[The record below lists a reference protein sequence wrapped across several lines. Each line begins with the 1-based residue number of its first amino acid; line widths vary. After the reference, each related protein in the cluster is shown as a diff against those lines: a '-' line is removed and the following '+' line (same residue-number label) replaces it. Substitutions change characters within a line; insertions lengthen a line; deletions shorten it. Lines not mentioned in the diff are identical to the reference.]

1 MNGPKL
7 GILLTTHDTVC
18 VANAYIFLPAVFNC
32 VLDKSGR
39 ALEIDRG
46 NSNTKDIR
54 PLQGTLYITD
64 RRLVSVC
71 RWISHDLRFCQL

>member
-1 MNGPKL
+1 MDGSKL
-7 GILLTTHDTVC
+7 GILLTPDDTVR
-18 VANAYIFLPAVFNC
+18 VANAYIFLPTVFNC
-32 VLDKSGR
+32 LLDKSGR

-64 RRLVSVC
+64 
-71 RWISHDLRFCQL
+71 